1 MFKMTMEWIEFYYMK
16 TVKVDHSPTAKQ
28 QLGND
33 IGMLMGIPMLFS
45 NVLNNMMNLV
55 SDKTRSSWLGAGK
68 RKESMIESPIIDNK

>member
-28 QLGND
+28 QLGNN
-33 IGMLMGIPMLFS
+33 IGTLMGIPMLFS

-55 SDKTRSSWLGAGK
+55 S
-68 RKESMIESPIIDNK
+68 